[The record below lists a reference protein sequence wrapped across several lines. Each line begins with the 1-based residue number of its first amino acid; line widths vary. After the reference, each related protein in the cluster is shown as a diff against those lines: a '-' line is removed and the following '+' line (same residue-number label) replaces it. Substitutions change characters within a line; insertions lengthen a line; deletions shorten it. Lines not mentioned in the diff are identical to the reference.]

1 MDIRNTRLSI
11 IEIQENLRELYK
23 KGWEIALVI
32 PDGIYGD
39 HTRSAV
45 KDFQKLVNLP
55 ESGIVN
61 FPTWTLLVV
70 YANDA
75 RGERSRPRAIHPFD
89 RLLASDSA
97 QKGEQFDLVLLAQLI
112 LNETQAYN
120 QPLPLSGHLDE
131 ATEEALVDFQE
142 KNRIQP
148 SGRIDRATW
157 DALAAAYDKY
167 LPQNAEY

>member
-1 MDIRNTRLSI
+1 MDIRDKRLSI

-23 KGWEIALVI
+23 KGWEIALII
-32 PDGIYGD
+32 PDGIYGE

-61 FPTWTLLVV
+61 YPTWTLLVI

-75 RGERSRPRAIHPFD
+75 RAERNHPRAIHPFY
-89 RLLASDSA
+89 RPLASDSA
-97 QKGEQFDLVLLAQLI
+97 QKGERFDLVWLVQLM
-112 LNETQAYN
+112 LSETQAYAE
-120 QPLPLSGHLDE
+120 PLELNGLLDE
-131 ATEEALVDFQE
+131 ATEEALIDFQE
-142 KNRIQP
+142 RNRIPP
-148 SGRIDRATW
+148 SGRIDRTTW

-167 LPQNAEY
+167 LPRNAEY